1 MKSNDESAKLP
12 EVAVGTE
19 MTADAG
25 GVFFAAAAVVGDDDV
40 VDDVDG
46 FVDVDDAKKL
56 TS

>member
-1 MKSNDESAKLP
+1 MKSNDELAKLP
-12 EVAVGTE
+12 EVAVGSE

-25 GVFFAAAAVVGDDDV
+25 GLFFAAAAVVGDDDV